1 MSGMGGGWF
10 DAMGGGWFDAMGGGW
25 MDSSGGGG
33 SHGFAMRADR
43 PIAEHPLKKINIGE
57 AFPAFHPRYWDGDLL
72 ALTYLPVFFTFT
84 DGVGKTWD
92 KALEVANPPPVVKS
106 GPGGDS
112 IDEMLTMAVT
122 ERPEAMGEI
131 LNQHQNQ
138 QLCFMQLLMM
148 SETSHPATFFLMKLV
163 ARVGEVVMMRLKRQ
177 FNRPRPSQYYPALY
191 PPVPVPGHASYP
203 AGHALIA
210 YLTAG
215 VLIEVTTAAAGPSP
229 LAGTCPY
236 EQSLLRLAREIS
248 FNRVIAGLHFRSD
261 IEAGKDAGE
270 KTHAF
275 LKLMPNPPVVPPV
288 FTYGSAVAAAHREW
302 AQQLQEP

>member
-84 DGVGKTWD
+84 DGAGKTWD

-138 QLCFMQLLMM
+138 QLCFLQLLMINHN
-148 SETSHPATFFLMKLV
+148 SHPATYFAMKLM
-163 ARVGEVVMMRLKRQ
+163 ARVGEVVMMHFKRK
-177 FNRPRPSQYYPALY
+177 FKRARPSQVCPTLY
-191 PPVPVPGHASYP
+191 PPVAVPGHAAYP
-203 AGHALIA
+203 AGHATIA
-210 YLTAG
+210 TLTAACLKEITKG
-215 VLIEVTTAAAGPSP
+215 PDAAPSLSSFEEALDL
-229 LAGTCPY
+229 LAETIG
-236 EQSLLRLAREIS
+236 R
-248 FNRVIAGLHFRSD
+248 NRVIAGLHYRSD
-261 IEAGKDAGE
+261 ITAGNQLGND
-270 KTHAF
+270 TYAF
-275 LKLMPNPPVVPPV
+275 LKQITV
-288 FTYGSAVAAAHREW
+288 YKDAIDAAKLEW
-302 AQQLQEP
+302 ARPEVP